1 MLSIKSSSQACP
13 YPCVFYL
20 IVPILCILPGLSL
33 IALFNTQMPKLQEKF
48 QVEMKD
54 NAEVLACRF
63 PLPDWKP
70 SKVIEEGID
79 SVWLYKKPKVP
90 WINLVVD
97 RNSIK
102 KLWSFSSSSVC
113 WSGQNKHLKGQVV
126 FSWEIKNYHGLR
138 KYHLLHPPLLTYR
151 LHTVSQLI
159 INPFTTKSA

>member
-90 WINLVVD
+90 
-97 RNSIK
+97 
-102 KLWSFSSSSVC
+102 
-113 WSGQNKHLKGQVV
+113 
-126 FSWEIKNYHGLR
+126 
-138 KYHLLHPPLLTYR
+138 
-151 LHTVSQLI
+151 
-159 INPFTTKSA
+159 